1 LTHVHVS
8 ESAMSL
14 QRALRSGAFAISI
27 ELPAVAETAVL
38 LDLAEP
44 LRGFADSVQVV
55 EGPANRPHLTPLVA
69 AAALKEAGFAPGLH
83 LSCRDRNRVALQGD
97 LIGAANLGIETLLIT
112 RGNRLRATAR
122 SQGEGVFDMGATDLI
137 AAARALADTETPQRF
152 GLERAPDFFVGA
164 AITAFDPA
172 PDWYPRAPLA
182 KVTAGAQFLLT
193 QPCFDV
199 DLLKRYVKRL
209 VAANVPRRA
218 HLMATLAVLPSIEI
232 ARKLRDTV
240 RGTLI
245 PETVMQRLKDASDPQ
260 RAGVEICARMLREI
274 AAIPGISGAHLMM
287 AGETAAIRD
296 AVDLSGV
303 RSLNATPV

>member
-1 LTHVHVS
+1 
-8 ESAMSL
+8 MSL
-14 QRALRSGAFAISI
+14 QRTIRSGAFAISV
-27 ELPAVAETAVL
+27 ELPAVAETGVL
-38 LDLAEP
+38 LDLARP
-44 LRGFADSVQVV
+44 LHGFADSVQVA
-55 EGPANRPHLTPLVA
+55 EGPATRPHLAPLIA

-112 RGNRLRATAR
+112 RGNRLRATAHSR
-122 SQGEGVFDMGATDLI
+122 GDGVFDMGATDLI

-182 KVTAGAQFLLT
+182 KVTAGAQFLLS

-199 DLLKRYVKRL
+199 ALLRRYVKHL
-209 VAANVPRRA
+209 VAANLPRRA

-232 ARKLRDTV
+232 ARRLRDTV

-245 PETVMQRLKDASDPQ
+245 PEPVMQRLKEANDPQ
-260 RAGVEICARMLREI
+260 RAGVELCAEMLTEI
-274 AAIPGISGAHLMM
+274 AAIPGISGVHLMM
-287 AGETAAIRD
+287 AGETALIRE
-296 AVDLSGV
+296 AVAASGV
-303 RSLNATPV
+303 RPVNAAPA